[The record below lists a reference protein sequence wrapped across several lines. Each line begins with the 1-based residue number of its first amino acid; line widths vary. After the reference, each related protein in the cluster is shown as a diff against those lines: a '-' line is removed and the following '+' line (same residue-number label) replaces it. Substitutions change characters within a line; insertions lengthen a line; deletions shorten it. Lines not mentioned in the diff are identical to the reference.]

1 MTPEEIA
8 ADRAVIDAAT
18 DGPWWIEQT
27 PDRQSAVVAGAWVT
41 LDWGDPDATFIAAA
55 RTGWPRALDALEAAQ
70 EGNDRLGAM
79 VEWLAEVIVDAR
91 DACQRA
97 ESIEPSGSPEWVESG
112 IAMRTTVLR
121 EVRAILDRER
131 TAHQFGLSTRSAVAG
146 NGEFAERAE
155 KAEAAIA
162 RVRARHVKALGTDA
176 CEECSSW
183 SLYRKVVP
191 WPCAT
196 IRALDG
202 EA

>member
-1 MTPEEIA
+1 VTPDEIA

-18 DGPWWIEQT
+18 RRAGPWAALGTRLLEDT
-27 PDRQSAVVAGAWVT
+27 GGCTCGPGGLNGLHEPYCGAEPVAEGSPDVIAF
-41 LDWGDPDATFIAAA
+41 LAAA
-55 RTGWPRALDALEAAQ
+55 RPGWPSALDALEAAQ

-131 TAHQFGLSTRSAVAG
+131 TAHPSALDKVTD
-146 NGEFAERAE
+146 RAE
-155 KAEAAIA
+155 KAETEITALRE
-162 RVRARHVKALGTDA
+162 RVADLEGQLAMRGT
-176 CEECSSW
+176 
-183 SLYRKVVP
+183 P
-191 WPCAT
+191 
-196 IRALDG
+196 
-202 EA
+202 

>member
-1 MTPEEIA
+1 MTPDEIA

-41 LDWGDPDATFIAAA
+41 LDWGDPDAAFITAA

-131 TAHQFGLSTRSAVAG
+131 TAHPSALDKVTD
-146 NGEFAERAE
+146 RAE
-155 KAEAAIA
+155 KAETEITALRE
-162 RVRARHVKALGTDA
+162 RVADLEGQLAMRGT
-176 CEECSSW
+176 
-183 SLYRKVVP
+183 P
-191 WPCAT
+191 
-196 IRALDG
+196 
-202 EA
+202 